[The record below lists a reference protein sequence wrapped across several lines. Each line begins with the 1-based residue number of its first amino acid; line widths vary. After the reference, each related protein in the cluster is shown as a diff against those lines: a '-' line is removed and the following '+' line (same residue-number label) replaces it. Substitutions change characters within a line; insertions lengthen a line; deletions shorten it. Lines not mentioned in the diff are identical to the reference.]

1 MNVNSLLSKIDEIRD
16 IANRIKP
23 AILGITE
30 SKLDSS
36 ITHMEVNINGYSIIR
51 NDRNR
56 HGGGVACYVKNDL
69 CFNTRKI
76 FPNSIEHVFF
86 EILIPKVKPIAVGI
100 FYRPPNS
107 NDFLNLLS
115 NSLQQIDLNKK
126 EIYFLGDF
134 NINLFQN
141 GKFFLKEN
149 QSNQVKDPTSSL
161 ISKYKEFCQSFFL
174 TEIIKE
180 PTRTT
185 CNTASLLDHILTN
198 CAEKVSQKGVID
210 VGLSDHQLIFCT
222 RKIRRTRRNM
232 HNQIQTRSL
241 RNYSAE
247 NLISTLKDIKFPNY
261 DIFSDVNVA
270 YADLTKKILDAI
282 DNVTPIKTL
291 RIKNNSQD

>member
-1 MNVNSLLSKIDEIRD
+1 M
-16 IANRIKP
+16 
-23 AILGITE
+23 
-30 SKLDSS
+30 
-36 ITHMEVNINGYSIIR
+36 
-51 NDRNR
+51 
-56 HGGGVACYVKNDL
+56 
-69 CFNTRKI
+69 CFNTKKI
-76 FPNSIEHVFF
+76 SPNLIEHVFF

-115 NSLQQIDLNKK
+115 NSFQQIDLNKK
-126 EIYFLGDF
+126 EIYLLGDF

-141 GKFFLKEN
+141 GKFLLKEN

-185 CNTASLLDHILTN
+185 SNTVSLLDHILTN

-210 VGLSDHQLIFCT
+210 VGLSDYQLIFCT

-247 NLISTLKDIKFPNY
+247 NLISTFPNY
-261 DIFSDVNVA
+261 IFSDVNVA
-270 YADLTKKILDAI
+270 YADLTNKISDAI
-282 DNVTPIKTL
+282 DTVAPIEML
-291 RIKNNSQD
+291 RVKNNSQDWFDSEIAETIKLKEKYF